1 MTEDLPLS
9 DDGVRCMD
17 PVATLQDDVKGTLL
31 SDARGA
37 RLKAGGCLPLPFL
50 DPSTSARCAFAQ
62 DDTLRALFH
71 YETRCFLPFLGR
83 FVVSERNKMAVFCQL
98 LAFGTGFAYVWA

>member
-1 MTEDLPLS
+1 MES
-9 DDGVRCMD
+9 NGVR
-17 PVATLQDDVKGTLL
+17 TRGTTGQGEYR
-31 SDARGA
+31 SHARMA
-37 RLKAGGCLPLPFL
+37 MIEPISWDLIEEKVQPSPLPFL

-71 YETRCFLPFLGR
+71 YETCFFCPDLGA
-83 FVVSERNKMAVFCQL
+83 FVVSERNKMAVFWQL